1 MGDGMSCCGRLV
13 LDESMALGV
22 DPEKLMVRDG
32 NEGAEGRG
40 GKGKDN
46 GLVSGGDTG
55 NVRDAEAKK
64 VILVHVNIKLR
75 RQKCTLMTLLTGRL
89 CRLKELRKQPFD
101 FGILFTQHLQLAFVL
116 LLLPTL
122 FQPEFCVAP
131 T

>member
-1 MGDGMSCCGRLV
+1 M
-13 LDESMALGV
+13 LDESVALGV

-46 GLVSGGDTG
+46 GVTSGGGTG
-55 NVRDAEAKK
+55 NVCDAEAKK

-75 RQKCTLMTLLTGRL
+75 RQKCTLMTLLTGGL
-89 CRLKELRKQPFD
+89 CRLKELRKQPLD
-101 FGILFTQHLQLAFVL
+101 FGVLFTQRSQLACVL

-122 FQPEFCVAP
+122 FHQEFSIAP